1 MTLSR
6 FSVTCPF
13 SAWSPGDRDCPE
25 RRIFI
30 SPGPKHLFT
39 DETEPSGCFIKFLES
54 GSWYEA
60 ERNEFIRATVPL
72 RDHPQAIAISVQRG
86 A

>member
-1 MTLSR
+1 MTLRR
-6 FSVTCPF
+6 FSVTCSF
-13 SAWSPGDRDCPE
+13 CAWSPGDRDCPE

-30 SPGPKHLFT
+30 SPGQKHLFT

-72 RDHPQAIAISVQRG
+72 REHAHAAELSARRG

>member
-1 MTLSR
+1 
-6 FSVTCPF
+6 
-13 SAWSPGDRDCPE
+13 
-25 RRIFI
+25 
-30 SPGPKHLFT
+30 LFT

-60 ERNEFIRATVPL
+60 ERDEFARATVPL
-72 RDHPQAIAISVQRG
+72 REHHLTVAISARRG

>member
-6 FSVTCPF
+6 FTVTSSFC
-13 SAWSPGDRDCPE
+13 AWRPGDRDFPE
-25 RRIFI
+25 RQI
-30 SPGPKHLFT
+30 SILPGPKHLFT
-39 DETEPSGCFIKFLES
+39 DETEPSGIFIKFLES

-60 ERNEFIRATVPL
+60 ERNEFVRATVPL
-72 RDHPQAIAISVQRG
+72 REHQQDAAASARRG

>member
-1 MTLSR
+1 
-6 FSVTCPF
+6 
-13 SAWSPGDRDCPE
+13 
-25 RRIFI
+25 
-30 SPGPKHLFT
+30 LFT